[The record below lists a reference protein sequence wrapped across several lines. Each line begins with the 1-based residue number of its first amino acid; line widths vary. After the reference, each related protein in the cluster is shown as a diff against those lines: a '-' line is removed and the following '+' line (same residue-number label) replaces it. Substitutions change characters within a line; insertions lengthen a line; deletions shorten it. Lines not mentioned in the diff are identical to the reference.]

1 MFSEFEDYL
10 RQGFSISFWSNE
22 GISEACGILNKF
34 PVEDWGALAKRW
46 RDNTDIWKVR
56 CAETLDS
63 QPSQIVLEILLD
75 MLEEDDE
82 KVVVAAA
89 DSLRSLSQ
97 GELKIP
103 PATLERIVILRDR
116 SGVAVKA
123 VLSDFIK
130 RITT

>member
-1 MFSEFEDYL
+1 MFSEFDRYL
-10 RQGFSISFWSNE
+10 CQEFSISFWSNE
-22 GISEACGILNKF
+22 GISEACEILNKF
-34 PVEDWGALAKRW
+34 SVKDWYSLAARW
-46 RDNTDIWKVR
+46 RDNTDVWKVR

-63 QPSQIVLEILLD
+63 QPSQLALEILLD
-75 MLEEDDE
+75 MLEEDDGN
-82 KVVVAAA
+82 VVIAAA

-97 GELKIP
+97 GKLKIP

-123 VLSDFIK
+123 VLSDFIR